1 MIGSLQDLSPAARDA
16 ARAYLAAATKGRDD
30 DVAAELI
37 AHLTERL
44 EPDAT
49 AADVARI
56 AAEIGPLGGGAASAT
71 TPPDPFRG
79 TFLGVPYNWHLP
91 TLDQVTAQLWEPA
104 DRRLWRPRL
113 FGAGWDLNFGALAVR
128 TGLIEPDAEDV
139 PLDSAP
145 DSAFVAALVPAA
157 VAAKLI
163 AASYLLRRGALPGRV
178 QTHWT
183 LSGRPDRFTT
193 KGRAAGTAF
202 ALAAIPAA
210 AAATVVAARPDK
222 RVRAAAIA
230 GATGVSLVA
239 ASSWVSTLLGARGG
253 RVSPM
258 LGPVAALVPAAGIFA
273 VLAWLSRVGRAAEI
287 RRDLAGP
294 RHE

>member
-16 ARAYLAAATKGRDD
+16 ARAYLAAMTKGRDD

-44 EPDAT
+44 EPDAA

-163 AASYLLRRGALPGRV
+163 AAS
-178 QTHWT
+178 
-183 LSGRPDRFTT
+183 
-193 KGRAAGTAF
+193 
-202 ALAAIPAA
+202 
-210 AAATVVAARPDK
+210 
-222 RVRAAAIA
+222 
-230 GATGVSLVA
+230 
-239 ASSWVSTLLGARGG
+239 SWVSTLLGARRG
-253 RVSPM
+253 RVSPT